1 MVLILRFFVGWAPGP
16 NNLDNINN
24 IFQSLYKSSAG
35 IGSQPARFVIYKRFD
50 SYIRAREVS

>member
-35 IGSQPARFVIYKRFD
+35 ISSQPARFVCLQKIRFL
-50 SYIRAREVS
+50 Y